1 MVSFPKVYST
11 FYIIYPRICI
21 LRKPW
26 WWIWLL
32 ECAREDKKR
41 DFHHQITDDHGR
53 LCAISIG
60 NPVFG
65 PLKYIIKKILNIL
78 FLCFYLNPFQ
88 MIFFCKFYEAY
99 FAFFIISFSI
109 TRKSWLDRLVDWECF
124 KEAIHHF
131 IQEMT
136 STKRS
141 KNDIETKRFFLV
153 NWNINVF
160 LIYKKILVFAILKK
174 RYLSYPYVFIFTA
187 YSWLNVIYLWSKYR

>member
-1 MVSFPKVYST
+1 MYSEKTLMVNLVAWVCERRQEERLPSSNNRWSWSFMRHFNWESSFWTIEIYYKKNFEYSLSV
-11 FYIIYPRICI
+11 F
-21 LRKPW
+21 LSKS
-26 WWIWLL
+26 
-32 ECAREDKKR
+32 
-41 DFHHQITDDHGR
+41 
-53 LCAISIG
+53 IS
-60 NPVFG
+60 ND
-65 PLKYIIKKILNIL
+65 
-78 FLCFYLNPFQ
+78 
-88 MIFFCKFYEAY
+88 FFCKFYEAY